1 LTALKAVPGERG
13 ALDMRLIK
21 LGYRE
26 HRAIG
31 DIWPLINSIRDT
43 GLRHPVTISP
53 GYGLITGRR
62 RLAACQHLG
71 WDEIPYRAVGTIPE
85 VLPVIAEEDA
95 DPRQSLAMTYAE
107 RIYRDWQM
115 REELEWWPRAGHN
128 RGTSRTGRDRR
139 TQLAT
144 AAGLNDSQYTR
155 AYTVILA
162 ANGYRR
168 AMNYLHPLEDETAV
182 TIAREMA
189 KLLETTEATSVIETA
204 YARYRAMLPAVNQAP
219 PATEAEVSSALAKLA
234 GMAAGFAGMTLPAGV
249 TAEQI
254 EQWDKSMTEPIRTLM
269 RFRRRVLRSAS

>member
-1 LTALKAVPGERG
+1 LTVLKAVPGERG

-71 WDEIPYRAVGTIPE
+71 WGEVPYQVVGTIPE
-85 VLPVIAEEDA
+85 ALSLIAREDA
-95 DPRQSLAMTYAE
+95 DSRQSLAMTIAE

-128 RGTSRTGRDRR
+128 QGVPGVRKDRR
-139 TQLAT
+139 DQLA
-144 AAGLNDSQYTR
+144 AAARLNASQYTR

-168 AMNYLHPLEDETAV
+168 AMNYLHPLEDEAV
-182 TIAREMA
+182 VAIAREMA
-189 KLLETTEATSVIETA
+189 KLLETAEAVSVIETA
-204 YARYRAMLPAVNQAP
+204 YARYRTLLPAVNQAP

-249 TAEQI
+249 TPEQI
-254 EQWDKSMTEPIRTLM
+254 EQWDKSMTGPIRILM
-269 RFRRRVLRSAS
+269 RFRRRALRSVS